1 MSALIPALI
10 DLLVSR
16 LRQRGGGSSGGSAA
30 GEPRGKKPE
39 LSLAEKNRRYWED
52 ELLSQKR
59 LATLDD
65 EGGGGSRKVERSPI
79 PSLSNTYR
87 PPK

>member
-16 LRQRGGGSSGGSAA
+16 LRARGGGGGGGASG
-30 GEPRGKKPE
+30 GEPRGQKPQM
-39 LSLAEKNRRYWED
+39 SLAEKNLRYWGD

-59 LATLDD
+59 LATLDSESD
-65 EGGGGSRKVERSPI
+65 GGGRRPNRSPV
-79 PSLSNTYR
+79 PSLRDTYK
-87 PPK
+87 PPQ